1 MSYVVILEALC
12 YLGALSSA
20 LIARNTLRIKDKS
33 FISKFF
39 VTYFIID
46 FIMGCSDTF
55 FLFKLERERF
65 DKLKLLQQQKL

>member
-1 MSYVVILEALC
+1 MNEYLLIFETLC

-20 LIARNTLRIKDKS
+20 LIARNTLRIQNKT

-39 VTYFIID
+39 ATYFIID

-55 FLFKLERERF
+55 LLFKLKRERF
-65 DKLKLLQQQKL
+65 DK